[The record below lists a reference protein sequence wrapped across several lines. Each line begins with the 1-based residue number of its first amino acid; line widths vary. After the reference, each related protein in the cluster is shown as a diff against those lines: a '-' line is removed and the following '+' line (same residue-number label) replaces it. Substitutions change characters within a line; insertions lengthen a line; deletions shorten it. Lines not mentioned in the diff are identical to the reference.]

1 MKTRAA
7 SAAATAAVA
16 AILLLSACAKSPE
29 ELAGQAR
36 ADFAAND
43 YSAARTS
50 LQAALTV
57 LPNDR
62 ALQLLQIRTLLALG
76 DGEGARSAVE
86 RLAGGQPPQGEL
98 AEFAAQAALL
108 RKVPDVALQ
117 LLAGRDSVE
126 ADRLRAAAALQQQD
140 PAAAARYLDRA
151 VSAGGS
157 AAAYADYTR
166 LLLLNGDVAGAAAM
180 HVKAQ
185 AQGPNL
191 LATLLSGGELAMRQG
206 DLARALA
213 AYSKADQTY
222 PGNLAAMTGKA
233 AVLGDLGRFDEMEPV
248 LKALAA
254 AAPKDP
260 TVAYLR
266 ARHAAA
272 RKNWDGV
279 RQAILPVE
287 AGLGQ
292 QDPARLIYAEALTN
306 LGQAEL
312 AIAQAAPIARA
323 NPGNREALR
332 ILAEAQLR
340 SGDPRAAMQTY
351 APVVRGSAVRPE
363 ELALYARFAKAAGTS
378 DAEALANR
386 AKGPSPQALGADLA
400 EGDAAMKA
408 GNWARAAVAY
418 DRILA
423 VTDGSNV
430 LVLNNMAY
438 AQSMLGN
445 HGRARE
451 LADKALKLAPDNA
464 SVLDTAGWVRVQS
477 GKDVEQGKQL
487 LRKAAQKAPGNAAIR
502 AHLEQAER
510 RGG

>member
-1 MKTRAA
+1 MKTP
-7 SAAATAAVA
+7 AAATAALA

-36 ADFAAND
+36 AEFAAND
-43 YSAARTS
+43 FSAARTS

-57 LPNDR
+57 LPNDQ
-62 ALQLLQIRTLLALG
+62 ALQLLQVRTLLALG

-86 RLAGGQPPQGEL
+86 KLAGGQPPQGEL
-98 AEFAAQAALL
+98 AELAAQAALL
-108 RKVPDVALQ
+108 RKVPDVALT
-117 LLAGRDSVE
+117 LLTGRASVE

-140 PAAAARYLDRA
+140 PAAATRYLDQA
-151 VSAGGS
+151 VAAGGS
-157 AAAYADYTR
+157 APVYADYTR
-166 LLLLNGDVAGAAAM
+166 LLLLKGDVAGAATMHAKAAAM
-180 HVKAQ
+180 A
-185 AQGPNL
+185 PTL

-206 DLARALA
+206 DLAKALA
-213 AYSKADQTY
+213 AYTKADQTY

-233 AVLGDLGRFDEMEPV
+233 AVLGDLGRFDEMDKV
-248 LKALAA
+248 LKPLAA

-260 TVAYLR
+260 VVAYLR

-279 RQAILPVE
+279 RQAILPIE
-287 AGLGQ
+287 ASLEQ
-292 QDPARLIYAEALTN
+292 QDPVRLIYAEALTN

-312 AIAQAAPIARA
+312 AIAQAAPIART
-323 NPGNREALR
+323 NPNNREALR

-340 SGDPRAAMQTY
+340 SGDPAAAMRTY
-351 APVVRGSAVRPE
+351 ALVVQGNAVRPE
-363 ELALYARFAKAAGTS
+363 ELARYARFAKAAGAS
-378 DAEALANR
+378 DAPAIASR
-386 AKGPSPQALGADLA
+386 AKAPSPQALGADLA

-423 VTDGSNV
+423 VTDGRNV

-438 AQSMLGN
+438 AQAMLGN
-445 HGRARE
+445 LDRARE
-451 LADKALKLAPDNA
+451 LADKALKEAPDNA
-464 SVLDTAGWVRVQS
+464 SVLDTAGWVRVLA
-477 GKDVEQGKQL
+477 GKDVEQGKAL
-487 LRKAAQKAPGNAAIR
+487 LRKAAAKAPGNAAIR
-502 AHLEQAER
+502 AHLTEAER

>member
-1 MKTRAA
+1 MKTR
-7 SAAATAAVA
+7 SATAAIA
-16 AILLLSACAKSPE
+16 AILLLSACAESPE
-29 ELAGQAR
+29 ELARRAR
-36 ADFAAND
+36 VEFAAND
-43 YSAARTS
+43 FSAARAS
-50 LQAALTV
+50 LKAALTV
-57 LPNDR
+57 MPNDR
-62 ALQLLQIRTLLALG
+62 ELQILEIRTLLALG
-76 DGEGARSAVE
+76 DGEAARSAVE
-86 RLAGGQPPQGEL
+86 RLAGGKPPQGEL

-108 RKVPDVALQ
+108 RKVPDVALK
-117 LLAGRDSVE
+117 LLDGRDSVE

-140 PAAAARYLDRA
+140 AAAATRHLDRA
-151 VSAGGS
+151 VAAGGS
-157 AAAYADYTR
+157 AAVYADYTR
-166 LLLLNGDVAGAAAM
+166 LLLLKGDVAGAAAM
-180 HVKAQ
+180 HAKAQ
-185 AQGPNL
+185 AQGPDL
-191 LATLLSGGELAMRQG
+191 LATLLSGGELAVRQG
-206 DLARALA
+206 DLAKALT
-213 AYSKADQTY
+213 AYATADKAY
-222 PGNLAAMTGKA
+222 PGNIAAMTGKA
-233 AVLGDLGRFDEMEPV
+233 AVLGDLGRFDEMEQV
-248 LKALAA
+248 LKPLAS
-254 AAPKDP
+254 AAPKD
-260 TVAYLR
+260 TVVAYLR

-287 AGLGQ
+287 AALGQ

-306 LGQAEL
+306 LGQAEQ

-323 NPGNREALR
+323 NANNREALR

-340 SGDPRAAMQTY
+340 SGDPRAAMETY
-351 APVVRGSAVRPE
+351 APVVRGNAVRPE
-363 ELALYARFAKAAGTS
+363 ELALYARFAKAAGAS
-378 DAEALANR
+378 DAETLANR

-423 VTDGSNV
+423 ATDGSNV

-438 AQSMLGN
+438 AQAMLGN
-445 HGRARE
+445 FGRARE

-477 GKDVEQGKQL
+477 GKDVELGRDL
-487 LRKAAQKAPGNAAIR
+487 LRKAVQKAPGNAAIR